1 MVSWHLITRADCMK
15 LISSLPIILVD
26 LMNEDNIPHTIPLDL
41 RMGRLFLT
49 ILVDFQT
56 AISLPCITDH
66 THSDLITS
74 ECHLFIQEEQGS
86 LMIYLL
92 SCPLEDQCA
101 LQTLAHL
108 VQIHGD
114 QGMVP

>member
-1 MVSWHLITRADCMK
+1 MRMVTTRPDRMK
-15 LISSLPIILVD
+15 LINFLPIILVD
-26 LMNEDNIPHTIPLDL
+26 LKNEDNIPHTTQADL

-56 AISLPCITDH
+56 VISLLCITDH
-66 THSDLITS
+66 THSNTDLITS
-74 ECHLFIQEEQGS
+74 ECHIFIQEDLGS

-92 SCPLEDQCA
+92 SCPLEDQCV

-108 VQIHGD
+108 VQILGD
-114 QGMVP
+114 QGLVL